1 MARNATKE
9 SKSIELDRDGPGH
22 QEVRAQALMRRNRYV
37 DIVILGIVA
46 ALSIWVLRGL
56 LLFTR

>member
-1 MARNATKE
+1 
-9 SKSIELDRDGPGH
+9 
-22 QEVRAQALMRRNRYV
+22 MRRNRYV